1 MMSDLSNPH
10 DKFFK
15 EAFSRLEVARDFL
28 AQQLPPAVLDHIALD
43 TLELQKDTFV
53 DPELAEHFSDMLY
66 RVQTR
71 ENTAVYVYLLL
82 EHKSYPDPYIALQLL
97 RYLVRIWEQDLR
109 EKRPQLRLV
118 LPLVVYHGTKKWR
131 ISTNFAGL
139 FTGDEALRPYWPHF
153 DYILYDLSRYSD
165 AEIRGAAFTQITQ
178 LLFRHIFDPSLAGKL
193 PDIFQ
198 LFRELAHQETAL
210 QFLETVLRYLS
221 AASDQV
227 SQDDLVHALQTVLT
241 DETGETLMTTLAQQW
256 LEQGK
261 LQGIQQGIQQGLEQ
275 GKLQGIQQGL
285 EQGLEQGLRTMRS
298 SILDLLKIRFDTA
311 DLALVQDLE
320 KINDLETLRAIL
332 TQAATA
338 DSVAP
343 IFQSIAEAVEETSA

>member
-1 MMSDLSNPH
+1 MSDLSNPH

-15 EAFSRLEVARDFL
+15 EAFSYPEVARDFL
-28 AQQLPPAVLDHIALD
+28 AQQLPSDVLAHIDLN

-71 ENTAVYVYLLL
+71 ENTAVYLYLLL
-82 EHKSYPDPYIALQLL
+82 EHKSYPEPFIALQLL
-97 RYLVRIWEQDLR
+97 RYLVRMWEQDLR
-109 EKRPQLRLV
+109 EQRPQLRQV
-118 LPLVVYHGTKKWR
+118 VPLVVYHGSKKWR
-131 ISTNFAGL
+131 VSTNFAGL
-139 FTGDEALRPYWPHF
+139 FTGDEALRPYWPQF

-165 AEIRGAAFTQITQ
+165 AEIRGAALTKITQ
-178 LLFRHIFDPSLAGKL
+178 LILRHIFDPHLADKL
-193 PDIFQ
+193 PNIFQ

-261 LQGIQQGIQQGLEQ
+261 LQGIQQGLE
-275 GKLQGIQQGL
+275 KGL
-285 EQGLEQGLRTMRS
+285 EQGLEQGLSAMRS

-320 KINDLETLRAIL
+320 KINDLDTLRAIL

-338 DSVAP
+338 DSVTP
-343 IFQSIAEAVEETSA
+343 VFQSVAEAVQETSA